1 MSEPI
6 RSASASPFAATRP
19 QVHSR
24 RVSVRVGPFGLTY
37 STDRLLWDP
46 DAPPVD
52 SAQAVTPQPLPSAP
66 AEERSFPLDLDTA
79 RQQALWLAAQQ
90 QAQQQQAQAQAQAR
104 ADADAPSPAPVAG
117 VQAQPEPTQG
127 DASTGTSANGA
138 FGAWTGGGGDSQGN
152 QTRGATLRQAMR
164 QATQAYLACARS
176 FACPRPMLQA
186 VA

>member
-52 SAQAVTPQPLPSAP
+52 PAPAVTPQPLPSAP

-90 QAQQQQAQAQAQAR
+90 QAQQQQAQAQARPPRPIWPAR
-104 ADADAPSPAPVAG
+104 AASPAPG
-117 VQAQPEPTQG
+117 PCSRPWPEQDT
-127 DASTGTSANGA
+127 ST
-138 FGAWTGGGGDSQGN
+138 
-152 QTRGATLRQAMR
+152 
-164 QATQAYLACARS
+164 
-176 FACPRPMLQA
+176 
-186 VA
+186 